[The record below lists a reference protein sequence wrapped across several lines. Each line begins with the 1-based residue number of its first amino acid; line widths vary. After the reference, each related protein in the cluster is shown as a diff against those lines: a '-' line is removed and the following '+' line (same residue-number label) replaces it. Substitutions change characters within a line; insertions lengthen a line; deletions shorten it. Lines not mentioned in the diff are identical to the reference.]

1 MIWTTAKRERRLYL
15 YTCRVGKGYGEF
27 SFQGEEE
34 MIVFTILSWKIQQAS
49 GISRLEKTSCSPKS
63 CALRLLLRLR
73 VLNDLSKWGLLL
85 KPYLKGLD
93 SCCTSKI
100 TKVQQSHRG
109 LNVML
114 MCRSHIVLN
123 KHKPMSIWKIHN
135 LSVSFGIEKATKKK
149 KKQGVSY
156 SVSSFYKCQIAAFKG
171 TNTQIFGATN
181 YINRLGLKSWF
192 GLSYVGL
199 QFFVPLVKMQN
210 ILPVRRGSCLPIC

>member
-123 KHKPMSIWKIHN
+123 KHKPMSIWKIH
-135 LSVSFGIEKATKKK
+135 SFLDTKTHWKVTKKK
-149 KKQGVSY
+149 KARCFLQHLFVLQVSD
-156 SVSSFYKCQIAAFKG
+156 C
-171 TNTQIFGATN
+171 
-181 YINRLGLKSWF
+181 
-192 GLSYVGL
+192 
-199 QFFVPLVKMQN
+199 
-210 ILPVRRGSCLPIC
+210 CL